1 MPSAQL
7 DDRYA
12 LAEGTLLRDYTI
24 EAVVGHGG
32 FGIVY
37 RALHNE
43 LRHLVAIKEYLPVE
57 LAVRE
62 GDSVTPRNA
71 DCEENYAD
79 GLRRFRDEAQA
90 LISLNGHPNVV
101 ACRDFF
107 RSNGTAYLV
116 MDYVDGQPL
125 SEVLRH
131 REEDGRPFKE
141 TDLLAV
147 GVPLAKGLAHVH
159 RARILHRDIKPAN
172 ILIRRADQRP
182 VLIDFGAAKQSVAE
196 HTRSLAPYTEGY
208 AALEQVSDGELGP
221 WTDLY
226 GLGAVLWRMVA
237 GGNPPWHPPNP
248 VKVESRAAAT
258 LGNANDPLPSA
269 CELGASRFDLRILKA
284 IDRSLCLNNSQRI
297 QSCSEFLEFIA
308 PRRVEIDSRDDQ
320 NKGTPNPSWWNKL
333 KVSYAGSSSNQ
344 TKVLFAI
351 IPVIAVL
358 GLGIYSFY
366 SNQGM
371 DQNART
377 RIRAIALYS
386 GMGADQDYA
395 ESHSLFHTAASNGD
409 SLANMWLARIYYY
422 GRHFRQV
429 PALRDIKSVRD
440 EMAFS
445 FRPPV
450 SDHDGLTIT
459 QDRSLAAEFAK
470 QSIDKVLESAESG
483 SAEAMFLAA
492 SAYHLGLGVKVDSR
506 RAIDL
511 FEASCDDGFLIA
523 CHNLARQ
530 FLSADAK
537 VGDQKSSD
545 IIQLYQQACDGGF
558 MPSCLNLGDLFR
570 RGEVVDRDTNH
581 AMELFQM
588 ACENENLLGCASLG
602 LLFHHG
608 GKSTSALEY
617 LRRACSGGEPKGCI
631 VMTNLGARY
640 LENSRDEET
649 ATIVAELY
657 ESACSV
663 GFYRGCLGL
672 GNLLFDG
679 KGIVDSSRA
688 VGLLENNCDSGHL
701 SSCSSLAILYHY
713 GKGVDLDISRAKE
726 LYQIACDGDD
736 MDACVGLGRVLKSQS
751 ETPLDTTRAVGL
763 FQTACD
769 SGNAEGCVQLGAAF
783 LLGVGVSQDIRLAE
797 EIFQES
803 CDSSYERAC
812 ELLTML
818 RE

>member
-1 MPSAQL
+1 MPSAQR

-125 SEVLRH
+125 SEVLRQ
-131 REEDGRPFKE
+131 REEDGRPFEE

-147 GVPLAKGLAHVH
+147 GVPLAEGLAHVH

-172 ILIRRADQRP
+172 ILIRQADQRP
-182 VLIDFGAAKQSVAE
+182 VLIDFGAAKQSIAE

-208 AALEQVSDGELGP
+208 AALEQVSDGTLGP

-258 LGNANDPLPSA
+258 LGNAKDPLPSA
-269 CELGASRFDLRILKA
+269 CDLGSSRFDLRILNA
-284 IDRSLCLNNSQRI
+284 IDRSLCLNTSQRI
-297 QSCSEFLEFIA
+297 RSCSEFLEFIA
-308 PRRVEIDSRDDQ
+308 PRRVEIDPIDDQ
-320 NKGTPNPSWWNKL
+320 FKGPSNLSWWSKL
-333 KVSYAGSSSNQ
+333 KVSYASNSLNH

-351 IPVIAVL
+351 ISVIAVL

-366 SNQGM
+366 SSQGM

-386 GMGADQDYA
+386 GIEADQDYA

-409 SLANMWLARIYYY
+409 SLANMWLARTYYL
-422 GRHFRQV
+422 GERL
-429 PALRDIKSVRD
+429 PSVS
-440 EMAFS
+440 EFKG
-445 FRPPV
+445 V
-450 SDHDGLTIT
+450 SDEFRYTVGILPLTDYQGRELV
-459 QDRSLAAEFAK
+459 QDRSRGIALAK
-470 QSIDKVLESAESG
+470 QSVSQVLELAESG
-483 SAEAMFLAA
+483 SSEAIFLAG
-492 SAYHLGLGVKVDSR
+492 SAYSAGLGVDTNQEKAVKFFG
-506 RAIDL
+506 I
-511 FEASCDDGFLIA
+511 SCDDGFLIA
-523 CHNLARQ
+523 CHNLALQSIRNKN
-530 FLSADAK
+530 D
-537 VGDQKSSD
+537 DDKSYAL
-545 IIQLYQQACDGGF
+545 QLYQRACEGGF
-558 MPSCLNLGDLFR
+558 TPSCINLADLYQH
-570 RGEVVDRDTNH
+570 GEVVEEDTSR
-581 AMELFQM
+581 AEQFYQR
-588 ACENENLLGCASLG
+588 ACEDGDLLGCTYLG
-602 LLFHHG
+602 VMLIREGEGVSGFQL
-608 GKSTSALEY
+608 
-617 LRRACSGGEPKGCI
+617 LRRACEGGEPLGCI
-631 VMTNLGARY
+631 GIANFGSSYMERFPGEKTAAFFADLSESTCDVGFLRGCADLGRLY
-640 LENSRDEET
+640 LEGSGVPLDPSRAVKLFDDGCNSGYLRSC
-649 ATIVAELY
+649 IVLAFLY
-657 ESACSV
+657 ES
-663 GFYRGCLGL
+663 G
-672 GNLLFDG
+672 DG
-679 KGIVDSSRA
+679 VT
-688 VGLLENNCDSGHL
+688 LN
-701 SSCSSLAILYHY
+701 
-713 GKGVDLDISRAKE
+713 ISRAKE
-726 LYQIACDGDD
+726 LYQIACDGGD
-736 MDACVGLGRVLKSQS
+736 MDACVELGRVLNTQS

-769 SGNAEGCVQLGAAF
+769 SGKAEGCVQLGLAF
-783 LLGVGVSQDIRLAE
+783 LLGRGVSQDIRLAQ
-797 EIFQES
+797 EIIQES
-803 CDSSYERAC
+803 CDSNYERAC
-812 ELLTML
+812 ELLTIL
-818 RE
+818 KE

>member
-159 RARILHRDIKPAN
+159 RARILHRDIKPSN

-320 NKGTPNPSWWNKL
+320 IKGTPNPSWWNKL

-351 IPVIAVL
+351 MSVIAVL

-366 SNQGM
+366 SSQGM

-386 GMGADQDYA
+386 GIKADQDYA
-395 ESHSLFHTAASNGD
+395 ESHSLFHAAASNGD
-409 SLANMWLARIYYY
+409 FLANMWLARTHYY
-422 GRHFRQV
+422 GRHF
-429 PALRDIKSVRD
+429 PAIRDIKNVRD
-440 EMAFS
+440 EMAVG

-459 QDRSLAAEFAK
+459 QDRSLAAVFAK
-470 QSIDKVLESAESG
+470 RSVAKVLDSAESG

-492 SAYHLGLGVKVDSR
+492 SAYQVGLGVEVDPR
-506 RAIDL
+506 QAVDL
-511 FEASCDDGFLIA
+511 FKESCDNGFLIA
-523 CHNLARQ
+523 CHNLALQ
-530 FLSADAK
+530 FLSADDED
-537 VGDQKSSD
+537 GDQKSSD
-545 IIQLYQQACDGGF
+545 IIQLYQRACDGGF

-570 RGEVVDRDTNH
+570 RGEAVDRDTNH

-588 ACENENLLGCASLG
+588 ACENGNRLGCASLG
-602 LLFHHG
+602 LLLHHG

-617 LRRACSGGEPKGCI
+617 LRRACSGGEPLGCI

-672 GNLLFDG
+672 GHLLFDG

-688 VGLLENNCDSGHL
+688 VGLLEGNCDSGHL
-701 SSCSSLAILYHY
+701 SSCSGLAILYHY
-713 GKGVDLDISRAKE
+713 GKGVTLDISRAKE

-736 MDACVGLGRVLKSQS
+736 MVACVGLGRVLNSQS

-769 SGNAEGCVQLGAAF
+769 SGNAEGCVQLGVAF
-783 LLGVGVSQDIRLAE
+783 FLGRGVSQDVRLALE
-797 EIFQES
+797 LIQKA
-803 CDSSYERAC
+803 CDSNYESAC
-812 ELLTML
+812 ELL
-818 RE
+818 REIRGSD